1 MSELRCYTFTIFQL
15 SSIQQGIQAGHAAI
29 ELSTSLTTCSNELV
43 TDWAR
48 NHKTLVCLNGGTTKD
63 VLDLVT
69 FLSGEQNPYPWAK
82 FVEAED
88 FLAGITTS
96 VAIILPERVFGC
108 AKLYRESYGPAR
120 NQVYSHDP
128 ILDTHRFYVTRDGK
142 PDVEEFGAWEFELM
156 QRLNAAPLAR

>member
-1 MSELRCYTFTIFQL
+1 MTELRCYTFTIFQL
-15 SSIQQGIQAGHAAI
+15 SPIQQGIQAGHAAV
-29 ELSTSLTTCSNELV
+29 ELTLRGHDLTLE
-43 TDWAR
+43 WAR

-63 VLDLVT
+63 VLDLTT
-69 FLSGEQNPYPWAK
+69 FLANQQNPYPWTY
-82 FVEAED
+82 FQESEE
-88 FLAGITTS
+88 FLAGIVTS
-96 VAIILPERVFGC
+96 VAIVLPERVFGC

-142 PDVEEFGAWEFELM
+142 PYVEEFGAWEFELM